1 MNTKRFSKIIA
12 AVMLAGAPLFW
23 SACTDAWDDHYDVT
37 EGGMADQPSLLESIK
52 ADANLANFL
61 RVIEAINAGQTL
73 DSPEQLT
80 VWAPKGLTSAQ
91 ADSVIAVYQ
100 ADEAAGLKWEDNKA
114 VTQFFQNHVALYART
129 ISSLTNDT
137 IAMLNKKY
145 MHLIGTSAS
154 SGSLDSNPFNEA
166 VICSNGILYKT
177 QNVQSFFPNVRE
189 YLEKTAILDSIAKL
203 VKSYDEYELDENS
216 SVAGGVED
224 GKTVYLDSVTVLS
237 NSLLSRYGFIQREDS
252 VYSLVAPTNEVWTK
266 LYDNYK
272 KYYVYDPT
280 VAHAD
285 SLSDANTRTSIIRGR
300 FFNTSSE
307 NKYNRHPEDSLTN
320 TSYNER
326 QAHNPRLNVYY
337 KPFGSDGILN
347 GLERVECSNG
357 FVYIDNSGVI
367 DPRTTFLGRTDY
379 EVYQARYY
387 EIPKNESNEDKMSVS
402 VGQYL
407 IYDSDST
414 YNIKKSYYYA
424 QVTSKK
430 PTDHTELVYTLPNTL
445 SGVYYNIY
453 VVTVPDNY
461 YGLPSWF
468 QVKHSE
474 INDRGNFPTAQNW
487 VNPNPVEVI
496 DSLEWTSVLA
506 KQSNYNRCYAA
517 TAEKVDTILIQSG
530 VQFNYSGSGLR
541 DGVVKLNISSFGPS
555 SASYRE
561 KLYTRTLRLNE
572 IILVPFETK
581 EEAEAAANDL
591 DAFNDELL
599 EAKKEN

>member
-12 AVMLAGAPLFW
+12 AVALAGAPLLW
-23 SACTDAWDDHYDVT
+23 SACTDTWDNHYDVT
-37 EGGMADQPSLLESIK
+37 EGGMADQPTLLESIK
-52 ADANLANFL
+52 ADANLSNFL
-61 RVIEAINAGQTL
+61 HVIEAISASQTL

-80 VWAPKGLTSAQ
+80 VWAPKGLTLAQ
-91 ADSVIAVYQ
+91 ADSVIAVFE
-100 ADEAAGLKWEDNKA
+100 ADKAAGLKWEDNKA

-137 IAMLNKKY
+137 VAMLNRKY

-189 YLEKTAILDSIAKL
+189 FVEKTSGLDSLALL

-237 NSLLSRYGFIQREDS
+237 NTLLNRYGFIQREDS

-266 LYDNYK
+266 LYDQYKNYF
-272 KYYVYDPT
+272 VYDPT

-285 SLSDANTRTSIIRGR
+285 SLTDANTKTAIIQGR
-300 FFNTSSE
+300 FFNTSIE
-307 NKYNRHPEDSLTN
+307 NKYNRYPEDSLTN
-320 TSYNER
+320 TRYYER
-326 QAHNPRLNVYY
+326 QVHNPRTNVYY
-337 KPFGSDGILN
+337 KPFASDGILN

-357 FVYIDNSGVI
+357 YVYIDNRGVI
-367 DPRTTFLGRTDY
+367 NPHTTFLNRVDY
-379 EVYQARYY
+379 EAYQARYY
-387 EIPKNESNEDKMSVS
+387 EIPKDASNEDKMNVS
-402 VGQYL
+402 LGQYV
-407 IYDSDST
+407 IYDSDTT
-414 YNIKKSYYYA
+414 YNITKSFYYA
-424 QVTSKK
+424 QVTAKQSSA
-430 PTDHTELVYTLPNTL
+430 HTELTYTLPNTL

-453 VVTVPDNY
+453 IVTIPDFFY
-461 YGLPSWF
+461 RLPCWF

-487 VNPNPVEVI
+487 INPHPVTPV
-496 DSLEWTSVLA
+496 DSIEWTGVLT
-506 KQSNYNRCYAA
+506 KQSNYNRCFAA
-517 TAEKVDTILIQSG
+517 TPEKVDTILIQSG
-530 VQFNYSGSGLR
+530 VQFNYSGSGLN

-561 KLYTRTLRLNE
+561 KVYTRTLRLGE
-572 IILVPFETK
+572 IILIPFETK
-581 EEAEAAANDL
+581 EEAEAAADDL

>member
-23 SACTDAWDDHYDVT
+23 SACTDAWDEHYDVT
-37 EGGMADQPSLLESIK
+37 EGGMADQPTLLESIK
-52 ADANLANFL
+52 ADGNLSSFL
-61 RVIEAINAGQTL
+61 RVIEAINAGNTL

-100 ADEAAGLKWEDNKA
+100 ADAAAGLKWEDNKA

-189 YLEKTAILDSIAKL
+189 YLEKTIALDSLATMI
-203 VKSYDEYELDENS
+203 KSYDEYELDESS
-216 SVAGGVED
+216 SVAGGIED
-224 GKTVYLDSVTVLS
+224 GKTVYLDSVTMLS
-237 NSLLSRYGFIQREDS
+237 NRLLSRYGFIQREDS
-252 VYSLVAPTNEVWTK
+252 VYSLVAPTNEVWDK
-266 LYDNYK
+266 LYQSYK
-272 KYYVYDPT
+272 KYYAYDPT

-285 SLSDANTRTSIIRGR
+285 SLSDANTKTAIIRGR
-300 FFNTSSE
+300 FFNTSTE

-320 TSYNER
+320 TSYFER
-326 QAHNPRLNVYY
+326 QQHNPRQNVYY
-337 KPFGSDGILN
+337 KPFGADGILN

-357 FVYIDNSGVI
+357 FVYIDNRGVI

-379 EVYQARYY
+379 EAYQARYY
-387 EIPKNESNEDKMSVS
+387 EVPKSESNEDKMNVT
-402 VGQYL
+402 VGQHI
-407 IYDSDST
+407 IYDTDTT
-414 YNIKKSYYYA
+414 YNILKSYYYA
-424 QVTSKK
+424 QVTAKTASA
-430 PTDHTELVYTLPNTL
+430 HTELTYTLPNTL
-445 SGVYYNIY
+445 SGVYYNVYI
-453 VVTVPDNY
+453 VTIPDKY
-461 YGLPSWF
+461 YNLPCWF

-474 INDRGNFPTAQNW
+474 INDRGSFPTAQNW
-487 VNPNPVEVI
+487 VNPNPVEAV
-496 DSLEWTSVLA
+496 DSIEWTTVLT
-506 KQSNYNRCYAA
+506 KQSNYNRCFVA
-517 TAEKVDTILIQSG
+517 TPEKVDTILIQSG
-530 VQFNYSGSGLR
+530 VQFNYSGYGLN
-541 DGVVKLNISSFGPS
+541 DGVVKFNISSFGPS

-561 KLYTRTLRLNE
+561 KVYTRTLRFNE

-581 EEAEAAANDL
+581 EEAEEAANDL